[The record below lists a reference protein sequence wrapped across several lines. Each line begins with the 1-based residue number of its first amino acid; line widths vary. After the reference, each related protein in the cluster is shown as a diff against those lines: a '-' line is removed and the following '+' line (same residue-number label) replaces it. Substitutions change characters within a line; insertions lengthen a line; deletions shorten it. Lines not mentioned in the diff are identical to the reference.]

1 MDTLDLRTGPLAQLT
16 DGMSSTAGIPRRPK
30 MPSVEDAATLKP
42 KSEIVKPAIP
52 EVAEAEEDEEPA
64 VEVDPDSQEDVEAFL
79 SEDDGLDEVDEP
91 EFDEDE
97 EDDASGG
104 TDSEELE

>member
-1 MDTLDLRTGPLAQLT
+1 M
-16 DGMSSTAGIPRRPK
+16 
-30 MPSVEDAATLKP
+30 
-42 KSEIVKPAIP
+42 KPAIP
-52 EVAEAEEDEEPA
+52 EVAEAEEDEEP
-64 VEVDPDSQEDVEAFL
+64 VIEVDPDSQEDVEAFL

-91 EFDEDE
+91 EFDENEDE

>member
-30 MPSVEDAATLKP
+30 MPSVEDAETLKP

-52 EVAEAEEDEEPA
+52 EVVEAEEDEEPA
-64 VEVDPDSQEDVEAFL
+64 VDVDPDSQEDVEAFL
-79 SEDDGLDEVDEP
+79 SEDDGLDEVDEA
-91 EFDEDE
+91 EFE